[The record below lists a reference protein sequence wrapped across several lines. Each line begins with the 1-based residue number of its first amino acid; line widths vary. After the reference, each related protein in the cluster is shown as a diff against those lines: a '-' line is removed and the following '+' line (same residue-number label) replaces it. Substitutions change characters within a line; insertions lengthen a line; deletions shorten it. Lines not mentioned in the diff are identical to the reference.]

1 MMHTLNIKDFK
12 SDSRV
17 FVLVC
22 FVTSISR
29 GDGGL
34 DGELI
39 GLVDRHEFH
48 MIKPHSMTSAE
59 NTL

>member
-1 MMHTLNIKDFK
+1 MTNRLNIKDFK
-12 SDSRV
+12 SVSRV

-29 GDGGL
+29 GDGGVRW
-34 DGELI
+34 GI

-59 NTL
+59 DTLL